1 MQQSRWLNWMIE
13 QSSLRN
19 AESLIRFGAEKLSS
33 ISNVPR
39 LEAEMLLSNLLETN
53 RIDFHTDDIGIS
65 SKIMDK
71 FESMIESRFKGMPIA
86 YLIGK
91 KEFWSLDFEINPSVL
106 VPRPET
112 ELLIENAIELLKDH
126 ESPRILELGTGSG
139 IISIVLYKEMV
150 TPEITA
156 TDICDEALYV
166 AKNNADRH
174 QIKDIDFLVS
184 DWFSEIKNKK
194 YDLII
199 SNPPYVDKTKLS
211 NEELFG
217 IDMEPDIAL
226 YSENN
231 GTSDL
236 ESIIQK
242 SSIFLKHGGC
252 LMLEHAYD
260 QADYCMREM
269 KKAGY
274 SRIKKSKDIQDIPR
288 TISGTFL
295 NE

>member
-1 MQQSRWLNWMIE
+1 MRQSRWLNWMIE
-13 QSSLRN
+13 HSSLRN

-39 LEAEMLLSNLLETN
+39 LEAEVLLSNLLKIN
-53 RIDFHTDDIGIS
+53 PMKFHTDDIGIS
-65 SKIMDK
+65 SNVMDK
-71 FESMIESRFKGMPIA
+71 FESMIESRFKGIPIA

-91 KEFWSLDFEINPSVL
+91 KEFWSLSFEINSSVL

-112 ELLIENAIELLKDH
+112 ELLIENAIELLKDQ
-126 ESPRILELGTGSG
+126 ESPKILELGTGSG
-139 IISIVLYKEMV
+139 IVSIVLHKELLS
-150 TPEITA
+150 PEITA
-156 TDICDEALYV
+156 TDISSEALYV
-166 AKNNADRH
+166 AKNNAHKYR
-174 QIKDIDFLVS
+174 ITDINFLVS
-184 DWFSEIKNKK
+184 DWFSEFKNER

-211 NEELFG
+211 NEELFSIG
-217 IDMEPDIAL
+217 MEPDIAL
-226 YSENN
+226 YSEND

-236 ESIIQK
+236 EFIIRN
-242 SSIFLKHGGC
+242 SSMFLEHGGW
-252 LMLEHAYD
+252 LMLEHGYD

-269 KKAGY
+269 RTAGY
-274 SRIKKSKDIQDIPR
+274 SKIKKSKDIQDIPR